1 MKLRYP
7 SYYENF
13 KCIASRCE
21 DTCCAGWEIDIDDE
35 SYEYYMGVEGEF
47 GEKLRSRIKEYD
59 SEEAD
64 VYENH
69 GFVLGEDRRCPFL
82 DENNL
87 CDIYKE
93 LGEEALCYVC
103 TFTPRNFL
111 EYGGA
116 REVSISASCPEAGRL
131 IFGKREKITFVE
143 REVPGELDF
152 EESEEE
158 LALAEKILYA
168 RNRAVEILQNREVS
182 VEERIVSFLH
192 YAEEVQRCLNEER
205 EDEIPAAEASS
216 YMPGEE
222 RWGGIGKS
230 KDSASQC
237 YSYFLQRMRSFTAI
251 ASINE
256 EWEMYLQRLQER
268 YIRPENGAI
277 RYEAD
282 AIRLKK
288 EIEEQEREYEY
299 EHLMVYYAFMCLP
312 RCVDDYDF
320 LGKAKFITA
329 SYLMIRDMDMVCMAE
344 NNGVFTAQDRQKIAR
359 IYAKEVE
366 HSEENLDYL
375 AEECLFEEAYELCNL
390 CKSVLI

>member
-7 SYYENF
+7 SYYSHF
-13 KCIASRCE
+13 KCIAGQCE

-35 SYEYYMGVEGEF
+35 SYEYYMSIEGEF
-47 GEKLRSRIKEYD
+47 GDKLRAGIKEYSRED
-59 SEEAD
+59 ED

-69 GFVLGEDRRCPFL
+69 GFVLDENRRCPFL
-82 DENNL
+82 NENNL

-103 TFTPRNFL
+103 TYTPRNFL

-131 IFGKREKITFVE
+131 IFGTREKITFVE
-143 REVPGELDF
+143 QEIQGGLDI

-158 LALAEKILYA
+158 LVLAERILLA
-168 RNRAVEILQNREVS
+168 RNRAIEILQNRKVS
-182 VEERIVSFLH
+182 VEERIISFLH
-192 YAEEVQRCLNEER
+192 YAEEVQKCLNEQR
-205 EDEIPAAEASS
+205 EDEIPAVAVEE
-216 YMPGEE
+216 YMSEKE
-222 RWGGIGKS
+222 SWREVYKS
-230 KDSASQC
+230 ETSASRR
-237 YSYFLQRMRSFTAI
+237 YHYYLKRMCSFTAL
-251 ASINE
+251 ASMND
-256 EWEMYLQRLQER
+256 EWEEYLQKMQNR
-268 YIRPENGAI
+268 YINPENGMVL
-277 RYEAD
+277 YEED

-288 EIEEQEREYEY
+288 AIKKQGREYEY
-299 EHLMVYYAFMCLP
+299 EHLMVYYTFMCLP

-320 LGKAKFITA
+320 LGKAKFITV
-329 SYLMIRDMDMVCMAE
+329 SFLMIRDMDMVCMAE
-344 NNGVFTAQDRQKIAR
+344 NNGVFTAEDRQRIAR

>member
-35 SYEYYMGVEGEF
+35 SYEYYIGVEGEF
-47 GEKLRSRIKEYD
+47 GEKLRSRIKEYG

-182 VEERIVSFLH
+182 VEERIVSFLY

-268 YIRPENGAI
+268 YIGPENGAI

-288 EIEEQEREYEY
+288 EIEKQEREYEY

>member
-7 SYYENF
+7 SYYNNF
-13 KCIASRCE
+13 KCIASQCE

-35 SYEYYMGVEGEF
+35 SYEYYMSIEGEF
-47 GEKLRSRIKEYD
+47 GEKLRARIKEYS
-59 SEEAD
+59 SEDAD
-64 VYENH
+64 VYESH
-69 GFVLGEDRRCPFL
+69 GFLLGENRRCPFL

-143 REVPGELDF
+143 QEIQGELDF

-158 LALAEKILYA
+158 LALAEVILLA
-168 RNRAVEILQNREVS
+168 RNQAIEILQNREVS
-182 VEERIVSFLH
+182 IEERIVSFLH
-192 YAEEVQRCLNEER
+192 YAKEVQECLNAER
-205 EDEIPAAEASS
+205 EHEIPALEMSK
-216 YMPGEE
+216 YMSGEE
-222 RWGGIGKS
+222 KWSGIYKS
-230 KDSASQC
+230 ETSGVQC
-237 YSYFLQRMRSFTAI
+237 YDYFLQRMCSFTAI
-251 ASINE
+251 ASIND
-256 EWEMYLQRLQER
+256 EWEAYLQKLQNR
-268 YIRPENGAI
+268 YIKPKNGMVP
-277 RYEAD
+277 YEAD
-282 AIRLKK
+282 AIKLKK
-288 EIEEQEREYEY
+288 EIKKQDREYEY
-299 EHLMVYYAFMCLP
+299 EHLMVYYTFMCLS

-329 SYLMIRDMDMVCMAE
+329 SFLMIRDMDMVCMAE
-344 NNGVFTAQDRQKIAR
+344 NNGVFTAEDRQRIAR
-359 IYAKEVE
+359 VYAKEVE

-390 CKSVLI
+390 CKSILI